1 MILYAGLVQLLGE
14 ELLSEKSYIEY
25 KLRARVEAVV
35 SVIAGALL
43 MSMIAI
49 WA

>member
-14 ELLSEKSYIEY
+14 DLLSEASYS
-25 KLRARVEAVV
+25 KLSSRDRAGA
-35 SVIAGALL
+35 VIAVLL
-43 MSMIAI
+43 GCCLMAMIAI